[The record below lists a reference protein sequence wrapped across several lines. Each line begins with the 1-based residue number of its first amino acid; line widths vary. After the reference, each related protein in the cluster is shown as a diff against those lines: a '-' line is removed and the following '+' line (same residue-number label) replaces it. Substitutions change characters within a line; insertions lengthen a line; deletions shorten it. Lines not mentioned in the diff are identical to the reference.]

1 MVETRDGFILAQK
14 DLELRGPG
22 EFLGTRQSGLPE
34 LQVAE
39 LADVRLLETARR
51 EAERT
56 LAADPTLATPDHA
69 PLRACLGA
77 FWKQG
82 TGDIS

>member
-1 MVETRDGFILAQK
+1 
-14 DLELRGPG
+14 
-22 EFLGTRQSGLPE
+22 LPE

-56 LAADPTLATPDHA
+56 LADDPTLATPHHA
-69 PLRACLGA
+69 PLRERLRD